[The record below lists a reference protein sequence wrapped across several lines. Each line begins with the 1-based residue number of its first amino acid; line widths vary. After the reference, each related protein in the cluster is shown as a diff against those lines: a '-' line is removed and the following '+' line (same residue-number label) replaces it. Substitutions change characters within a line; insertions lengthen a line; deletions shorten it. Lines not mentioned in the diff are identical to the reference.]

1 MKEKKLLILLAAVLV
16 FIGTAAFVNEVF
28 NNIIYVPLVM
38 QPEWTASPTPTIR
51 PSSTPKPRYD
61 LTIVK
66 IENSKSGNPLN
77 EYISIINNTSSP
89 VNLTDWFIKDD
100 GPNRYDF
107 PENYYIPSKI
117 PIKVWTMAGTNTST
131 NLFWD
136 SPVEVWNDSEDCA
149 YLRDDYNGL
158 KILVDS
164 YCYKVDD
171 EGQMVL
177 FRAP

>member
-1 MKEKKLLILLAAVLV
+1 MKEKKLLILLVAVLV

-38 QPEWTASPTPTIR
+38 QPKWTASPTPTKKPTATLR
-51 PSSTPKPRYD
+51 PRYN

-66 IENSKSGNPLN
+66 VENIKSGDPLD
-77 EYISIINNTSSP
+77 EYISIRNNTSVA
-89 VNLTDWFIKDD
+89 VNLADWFIKDD

-107 PENYYIPSKI
+107 PEYYSIPKGAT
-117 PIKVWTMAGTNTST
+117 IKVWTKDGIDETY

-136 SPVEVWNDSEDCA
+136 SPEEVWNDSEDCA
-149 YLRDDYNGL
+149 YLRDDSTGQ
-158 KILVDS
+158 KILVDT

-171 EGQMVL
+171 EGQVIL
-177 FRAP
+177 FQAP